1 MSNKKETRP
10 ELNAEQVQE
19 LRQRRRKA
27 RRKRAGVVID
37 RIFGFLMA
45 TVIVVGLACLGLE
58 YVLVKGPSP
67 ALRDT
72 FVMTM
77 LETRRFGF
85 IPRIFLTQQEVEEI
99 RALKSVHQNVDFDPT
114 LIQIASENEGEEN
127 PAQPVD
133 GQSTGSPYG
142 LVDEDGDGLILE
154 EVHGRGFSGYMLIVL
169 DPSRV
174 FIANGGGGLTIETMA
189 QNNGAIA
196 GINAGAF
203 YDPNGQGSG
212 GKPEGLT
219 IYDGVVASYGYGCDP
234 IAGFDENHILHVG
247 YHTLEQAVNSG
258 IVSCVS
264 FGPPLIING
273 NPADPA
279 ELVSGVNPR
288 TAIGQ
293 RADGAILMLVIDGRQ
308 GASMGA
314 NYTDCMEMMLQ
325 YGAVNA
331 SNMDGGSSTVMY
343 LNGQVINSPSS
354 ATGGSRWLPNAFLV
368 R

>member
-1 MSNKKETRP
+1 MSNKNDRRP
-10 ELNAEQVQE
+10 ELTPEQVDE
-19 LRQRRRKA
+19 LKSRRKKA

-37 RIFGFLMA
+37 RIFGFLMT

-85 IPRIFLTQQEVEEI
+85 IPRIFLTEQEVKDI
-99 RALKSVHQNVDFDPT
+99 RAFNTEHETVSFDPT
-114 LIQIASENEGEEN
+114 LIQIASENEDPGMTAETPE
-127 PAQPVD
+127 
-133 GQSTGSPYG
+133 GQTAGDPYG

-174 FIANGGGGLTIETMA
+174 FIANGGGGQTIETLV
-189 QNNGAIA
+189 QSNGAIA
-196 GINAGAF
+196 GINAGSF
-203 YDPNGQGSG
+203 YDPNGQGTG

-234 IAGFDENHILHVG
+234 IAGFDDRHILHVG
-247 YHTLEQAVNSG
+247 YHTYQDAINSG
-258 IVSCVS
+258 VISCVS
-264 FGPPLIING
+264 FGPPLIVNG
-273 NPADPA
+273 NPSEPNL
-279 ELVSGVNPR
+279 LVSGVNPR

-314 NYTDCMEMMLQ
+314 NYTDCMEMMLK

-331 SNMDGGSSTVMY
+331 CNMDGGSSTVMY